1 MHMIK
6 KTGVIKLHTAI
17 IDLFYNHT
25 RLCLV
30 IIYNS
35 LILVVPI
42 VLYILNPIILNYPPD
57 FLEASKE
64 LNVSY
69 VAKIL
74 IGVLFVMFTGSFLLF
89 IALKDIS
96 SWRKASI
103 SGDHKKILE
112 IRRKCL
118 KLPYMIYIF
127 QTLFITFCMAVVL
140 FTFSLINLSF
150 IYIRILILLF
160 SLISFSGLAT
170 FISVNKIFKLILFE
184 TYDRHEQDGFR
195 LGLRSKIYFQLVPI
209 FIVALLFVSMLGYSR
224 IVAEKGDL
232 CYELY
237 KSTLDNKFDNIKD
250 TDSLD
255 QVKGILRSI
264 KLQGND
270 DCTFIIAPDGSI
282 ITSDSSNLSTIYRY
296 YINKLKPSYSG
307 RVYDMTCEIQG
318 VIKKISINNENW
330 VVGIKFEVAS
340 QKAISIFIIGFIVLL
355 ILNIL
360 VLFYISKSLVDDISN
375 VAKSLTEIAEG
386 KQVDLYKKIPVT
398 SNDEIA
404 DLIVAFHKIQDLEKS
419 NINSLKE
426 KQEIIMEKE
435 RLAAL
440 GHMIG
445 GITHNLNSPIMSIS
459 VITGILK
466 DLVKE
471 YTESIGDKNVTEEDH
486 KEIAKEM
493 MSHLE
498 KLGPQCAFMSNI
510 INTMKLQAVKLNE
523 STNDS
528 FNLDELVK
536 IINLLV
542 HYKQKIHNC
551 IVNISIQIDDNPK
564 ILGEVNNIAQVIDNL
579 ILNAMESYGE
589 NSGRVD
595 VTVLKEDR
603 NIKLEVKDYGNGIS
617 DDIRDKIFKQM
628 VTTKG
633 KHGTGVGLYMSYS
646 TVKGRFGGDM
656 WFESQEGKGTIFYI
670 TIPFIE

>member
-1 MHMIK
+1 MDMTK
-6 KTGVIKLHTAI
+6 KPKAGRIQTLLIG
-17 IDLFYNHT
+17 LFYKHT
-25 RLCLV
+25 RLCLI
-30 IIYNS
+30 IIYNV
-35 LILVVPI
+35 LILIVPL
-42 VLYILNPIILNYPPD
+42 VLLILNPVILNYPPG
-57 FLEASKE
+57 FSEASRD

-69 VAKIL
+69 ITKI
-74 IGVLFVMFTGSFLLF
+74 ITGVLLIMFTGSFLLF
-89 IALKDIS
+89 KALKEIS
-96 SWRKASI
+96 IWKKAKD

-118 KLPYMIYIF
+118 KLPYTIYIF

-150 IYIRILILLF
+150 IYIRILILAF
-160 SLISFSGLAT
+160 SLISFSALAT
-170 FISVNKIFKLILFE
+170 LIAVNKIFKQILFE
-184 TYDRHEQDGFR
+184 TYDRQEHDGFR
-195 LGLRSKIYFQLVPI
+195 LGLRSKIYFQLIPI
-209 FIVALLFVSMLGYSR
+209 FIVALLFVSMIGYSR

-232 CYELY
+232 CFELY
-237 KSTLDNKFDNIKD
+237 KSLLDSRFDNTKD
-250 TDSLD
+250 INNSN
-255 QVKGILRSI
+255 QVNGILHSI

-270 DCTFIIAPDGSI
+270 DCTFVISPDGSI
-282 ITSDSSNLSTIYRY
+282 TTSNGSNLSLIYRY
-296 YINKLKPSYSG
+296 YINKLKPSYNG

-318 VIKKISINNENW
+318 VIKRISINNEDW

-340 QKAISIFIIGFIVLL
+340 QKALTVFIISFIVLL
-355 ILNIL
+355 VLNIL
-360 VLFYISKSLVDDISN
+360 VLFYISKSLVDDISI

-386 KQVDLYKKIPVT
+386 EKVDLYKKIPVT

-404 DLIVAFHKIQDLEKS
+404 DLIVAFHKIQDVVNS
-419 NINSLKE
+419 NIKSIEE

-435 RLAAL
+435 RLASL

-471 YTESIGDKNVTEEDH
+471 YGESIGDKNVTEEDH
-486 KEIAKEM
+486 KEIAVEM
-493 MSHLE
+493 MTHLE
-498 KLGPQCAFMSNI
+498 KIGPQCAFMSNI

-528 FNLDELVK
+528 FYLDELVK

-542 HYKQKIHNC
+542 HYKQKVHNC
-551 IVNISIQIDDNPK
+551 IVNIHIQIDNNPK
-564 ILGEVNNIAQVIDNL
+564 VLGEVNNIAQVIDNL
-579 ILNAMESYGE
+579 ILNAMESYDGAR
-589 NSGRVD
+589 GIID
-595 VTVLKEDR
+595 MTVSKEDQ
-603 NIKLEVKDYGNGIS
+603 NIKLEVKDYGKGIS
-617 DDIRDKIFKQM
+617 DDIREKIFKQM

-646 TVKGRFGGDM
+646 TIKGRFGGDM
-656 WFESQEGKGTIFYI
+656 WFESQEGKGTVFYI